1 MAGAQ
6 RTALDPVSAPRSA
19 NAGLASSHADVLA
32 NAQYYDFFVTI
43 GMIERLT
50 PEAVRVGGDGPY
62 GREAV
67 RFRHDPSLTFSA
79 GDVSHVSWVEV
90 PRSAEDA
97 LSPKRHRFEV
107 TTTFLGLSGAASPLP
122 LFMSEE
128 IAQAQDSDVIR
139 REFLDIFHHRLVSF
153 VYRVGVKFDPAR
165 EYAQDGS
172 DAWSK
177 RILAACGLDSW
188 TKRRP
193 KHIPL
198 WRLLRLAPI
207 LGSQVRSAR
216 AIEVALRDLCSEV
229 IGDATVEV
237 LQFAGGWVP
246 LDADQR
252 TLLQTR
258 NSVLGRSSV
267 LGRQCYHRAGKAVV
281 VIGPLHEN
289 FRRLLQDGDLY
300 PAVCELLGM
309 MVSEPIEFEL
319 DLVLAE
325 HARPP
330 FLLGER
336 SGGTLGS
343 DSWLSSRAGAA
354 KETHLRVPV
363 AIEQRPDPAVTWSE
377 ELAQPR

>member
-6 RTALDPVSAPRSA
+6 RTALDPLSAREA
-19 NAGLASSHADVLA
+19 LLA
-32 NAQYYDFFVTI
+32 NAQFYDFFVTV
-43 GMIERLT
+43 GMIERLV
-50 PEAVRVGGDGPY
+50 PDAVRPGGDGPY
-62 GREAV
+62 TREAV

-79 GDVSHVSWVEV
+79 GDVSSIKWLEV

-128 IAQAQDSDVIR
+128 IAQAQDHDAIR
-139 REFLDIFHHRLVSF
+139 REFLDIFHHRLVGF
-153 VYRVGVKFDPAR
+153 VFRIGVKFELAR
-165 EYAQDGS
+165 EFSQDAS
-172 DAWSK
+172 DSWSK
-177 RILAACGLDSW
+177 RILAAVGLDSW
-188 TKRRP
+188 SRRRP
-193 KHIPL
+193 QHIPL
-198 WRLLRLAPI
+198 WRLLRLGPI

-229 IGDATVEV
+229 IGDANVEV
-237 LQFAGGWVP
+237 IQFAGGWVP
-246 LDADQR
+246 LDGDQR

-258 NSVLGRSSV
+258 NSVLGKSSV
-267 LGRQCYHRAGKAVV
+267 LGVQCYHRAGKAIV
-281 VIGPLHEN
+281 VIGPLQEN

-309 MVSEPIEFEL
+309 MIPEPIELEL

-330 FLLGER
+330 FLLGPGDGR
-336 SGGTLGS
+336 TLGI

-363 AIEQRPDPAVTWSE
+363 AIDSRADPAVTWPE
-377 ELAQPR
+377 ERARQTR

>member
-6 RTALDPVSAPRSA
+6 RTALDPVIGGESPEGVAARDA
-19 NAGLASSHADVLA
+19 ILA
-32 NAQYYDFFVTI
+32 NAKSYDFFVTV
-43 GMIERLT
+43 GMIERLF
-50 PEAVRVGGDGPY
+50 PEAARIGGEGPY
-62 GREAV
+62 AREPV
-67 RFRHDPSLTFSA
+67 RFRHDPSLVFNTA
-79 GDVSHVSWVEV
+79 DVSTIAWREV

-97 LSPKRHRFEV
+97 LSPKRHRFEI

-122 LFMSEE
+122 LYLSEE
-128 IAQAQDSDVIR
+128 IAQAQDTDLIR

-153 VYRVGVKFDPAR
+153 VFRIGVKFDIAR
-165 EYAQDGS
+165 EHATDGS
-172 DAWSK
+172 DEWSK
-177 RILAACGLDSW
+177 RLLATCGLDAWSR
-188 TKRRP
+188 RRP

-198 WRLLRLAPI
+198 WRLLRLAPV

-216 AIEVALRDLCSEV
+216 AIEVALKDLCGEA

-252 TLLQTR
+252 TLLQNR

-267 LGRQCYHRAGKAVV
+267 LGVQCYHRGGKAVV

-289 FRRLLQDGDLY
+289 FRRFLQDGDMY

-309 MVSEPIEFEL
+309 MVNEPIEFEL

-330 FLLGER
+330 FLLGVDA
-336 SGGTLGS
+336 GGKLGT

-363 AIEQRPDPAVTWSE
+363 AIEQRSDPAVTWPE
-377 ELAQPR
+377 DRAQPV